1 MERGVTTAVGA
12 NTTYASSY
20 AAYGA
25 SSNTA
30 AATAAKTAAA
40 DADTTTRDA
49 NATSVTLSDAA
60 KAFLAANGGA
70 DAPSVDVLAANARS
84 WFDQQYGKL
93 GISSA
98 VMDGEIA
105 VDLTGQTRA
114 TLSAVAA

>member
-12 NTTYASSY
+12 NPAYASSY

-30 AATAAKTAAA
+30 AATAAKTTA
-40 DADTTTRDA
+40 DADTSTRDA

-84 WFDQQYGKL
+84 WFDQQYDKL

-114 TLSAVAA
+114 TLSAVA